1 MKKNLYIGT
10 VEEAHRQFIDTWNR
24 ARRDEKVQPQD
35 NIIFLSWSALASVM
49 SDKRHELLRH
59 LKKHP
64 AESISALARALKRD
78 YKRVYEDV
86 SALENAGLIRKHG
99 RLIKADYDEIRTVIP
114 V

>member
-1 MKKNLYIGT
+1 MRKKVYVGT
-10 VEEAHRQFIDTWNR
+10 LDDADKQFIDTWNKAKR
-24 ARRDEKVQPQD
+24 GEKVERED

-59 LKKHP
+59 LRKHP
-64 AESISALARALKRD
+64 AASVSALARELKRD

-86 SALENAGLIRKHG
+86 AALERAGLIRKQGHV
-99 RLIKADYDEIRTVIP
+99 IKTDFDEIRTVIP